1 MTAMDTEKLT
11 AFFKWCSIING
22 ALLVLAILGVVLG
35 PEFGHTLQ
43 SRMFQV
49 APGSLSAAMYMFLGI
64 FKIFWLVFNI
74 VPYVALRIVGG
85 SAAANKAL
93 QAAI

>member
-1 MTAMDTEKLT
+1 MNAMDTVRLT

-22 ALLVLAILGVVLG
+22 VLLVLAALGIALG
-35 PEFGHTLQ
+35 PEFGHVLQ
-43 SRMFQV
+43 SQMFQV
-49 APGSLSAAMYMFLGI
+49 APGTLSAAMYMFLGM

-85 SAAANKAL
+85 SVAANPAL
-93 QAAI
+93 HATA

>member
-1 MTAMDTEKLT
+1 MTSIDTVKLT

-22 ALLVLAILGVVLG
+22 IILVLAILGVVLG
-35 PEFGHTLQ
+35 PEIGQTLQ

-49 APGSLSAAMYMFLGI
+49 APGTVSAAMYMFLGM
-64 FKIFWLVFNI
+64 FKIFWLVFNV
-74 VPYVALRIVGG
+74 VPYVALRIVSGT
-85 SAAANKAL
+85 AASNQTL

>member
-1 MTAMDTEKLT
+1 MTAIDIEKLT
-11 AFFKWCSIING
+11 TFFKWCSIING

-35 PEFGHTLQ
+35 PEIGLGLQ

-49 APGSLSAAMYMFLGI
+49 APGTLSVAMYMFLGM

-85 SAAANKAL
+85 SAAPDRAL
-93 QAAI
+93 HVPA

>member
-1 MTAMDTEKLT
+1 MTHSDIQRLT

-22 ALLVLAILGVVLG
+22 VLLVLAIVGIVLG
-35 PEFGHTLQ
+35 PEIGHALQ

-49 APGSLSAAMYMFLGI
+49 APGTLSAAMYMFLGM

-74 VPYVALRIVGG
+74 VPYVALRIVSG
-85 SAAANKAL
+85 STASNQAL
-93 QAAI
+93 PAAI

>member
-1 MTAMDTEKLT
+1 MTSMDTERLT

-22 ALLVLAILGVVLG
+22 IILVLAILGIVLG
-35 PEFGHTLQ
+35 PEVGHALQ

-49 APGSLSAAMYMFLGI
+49 APGTLSAVLYLFLGV
-64 FKIFWLVFNI
+64 FKIFWLIFNV

-85 SAAANKAL
+85 SATSDAAL
-93 QAAI
+93 PAAA

>member
-1 MTAMDTEKLT
+1 MTSMDTEKLI

-22 ALLVLAILGVVLG
+22 VILVLAILGIVLG
-35 PEFGHTLQ
+35 PEVGHALQ

-49 APGSLSAAMYMFLGI
+49 APGTLSAVLYLFLGV
-64 FKIFWLVFNI
+64 FKIFWLVFNV

-85 SAAANKAL
+85 SATSDAAL
-93 QAAI
+93 PAAA

>member
-22 ALLVLAILGVVLG
+22 VLLVLAILGIVLG
-35 PEFGHTLQ
+35 PEVGHTVQ

-49 APGSLSAAMYMFLGI
+49 APGTLSAALYMFLGM

-85 SAAANKAL
+85 SAASKSAL
-93 QAAI
+93 QAAA

>member
-1 MTAMDTEKLT
+1 MTALDTEKLT

-22 ALLVLAILGVVLG
+22 VLLVLAILGIALG

-43 SRMFQV
+43 SQMFQV
-49 APGSLSAAMYMFLGI
+49 APGNLSVALYMFLGM

-85 SAAANKAL
+85 SAAAKPAL
-93 QAAI
+93 QATA

>member
-1 MTAMDTEKLT
+1 MTSLDTERLT

-22 ALLVLAILGVVLG
+22 TLLVLAILGIVLG
-35 PEFGHTLQ
+35 PEVGHALQ

-49 APGSLSAAMYMFLGI
+49 APGTLSAAMYLFLGM

-85 SAAANKAL
+85 SATSDAAL
-93 QAAI
+93 PAAA

>member
-1 MTAMDTEKLT
+1 MTAIDTEKLT
-11 AFFKWCSIING
+11 TFFKWCSIING
-22 ALLVLAILGVVLG
+22 ALLVFAILGVALG
-35 PEFGHTLQ
+35 PEFGHSLQ

-49 APGSLSAAMYMFLGI
+49 APGTLSVAMYMFLGM

-85 SAAANKAL
+85 SAAPDPAL
-93 QAAI
+93 HAAA

>member
-1 MTAMDTEKLT
+1 MTSIDTAKLT

-22 ALLVLAILGVVLG
+22 IILVLAILGVVLG
-35 PEFGHTLQ
+35 PEFGQALQ

-49 APGSLSAAMYMFLGI
+49 APGTLSAAMYMFLGM
-64 FKIFWLVFNI
+64 FKIFWLVFNV
-74 VPYVALRIVGG
+74 VPYVALRIVSG
-85 SAAANKAL
+85 STASNQAL

>member
-22 ALLVLAILGVVLG
+22 VLLVLAILGIVLG

-49 APGSLSAAMYMFLGI
+49 APGNLSVALYMFLGM
-64 FKIFWLVFNI
+64 FKIFWLVFNV
-74 VPYVALRIVGG
+74 VPYVALRIVAG
-85 SAAANKAL
+85 SAASDTAL
-93 QAAI
+93 HAPA